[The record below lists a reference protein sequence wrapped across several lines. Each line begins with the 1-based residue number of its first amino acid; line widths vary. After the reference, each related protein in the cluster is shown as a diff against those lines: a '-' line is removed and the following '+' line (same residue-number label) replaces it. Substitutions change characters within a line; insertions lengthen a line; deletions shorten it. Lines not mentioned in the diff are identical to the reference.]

1 MRGVRQVESKYVWAK
16 SNGGGSMNLLPSYS
30 VIKSKIAGMSLSG
43 LSVLRIKSLWKE
55 LNLSAK
61 SFGRGFLWG
70 SVESYISFQIFPWS

>member
-1 MRGVRQVESKYVWAK
+1 
-16 SNGGGSMNLLPSYS
+16 MNLLPSYS

-61 SFGRGFLWG
+61 SFGRGFL
-70 SVESYISFQIFPWS
+70 